1 MVIRQRIADA
11 PAGPGSCEGTMR
23 TGQFQG
29 FNVQLEERGV
39 CIVTFDEPAR
49 MNSTT
54 QAMKRDL
61 TEILLQAQMSD
72 DVRTVVITGSGRAFA
87 AGDDMSQGGGELQ
100 PTLVPIV
107 DRGHDTPV
115 GTYDAL
121 RHLSQQVN
129 LAIRNLDEITIAAVN
144 GFAIQTGLSL
154 ALACDFRIAS
164 EDARL
169 GSATLRF
176 GLLPDEGGHFLL
188 VQALGLPRALDF
200 MLRKR
205 IVTAAEALELGLVH
219 EVVPNDQLLDSA
231 VALAREF
238 AEGPQVAIR
247 LLKRSIYQA
256 AELSMEQAFDD
267 IATKAAI
274 TDHHADAKEGGTAF
288 REKRA
293 PRFS

>member
-1 MVIRQRIADA
+1 
-11 PAGPGSCEGTMR
+11 MR

-72 DVRTVVITGSGRAFA
+72 DVRAVVITGSGRAFA

-100 PTLVPIV
+100 PTLVPTV

-129 LAIRNLDEITIAAVN
+129 LAIRNLDKITIAAVN